1 MVIEVACA
9 ELQLIP
15 VMRAGMVLLDQA
27 SSTLPMSETYHVGLE
42 RDERTL
48 RVCQSNLKSSCSAC
62 M

>member
-1 MVIEVACA
+1 MALTELAVWCW
-9 ELQLIP
+9 LQLIP

-48 RVCQSNLKSSCSAC
+48 KVSRDNCQSSLIS
-62 M
+62 